1 MVHGPEESAES
12 LAFASEPLIGS
23 LVNILSSCANS
34 SADSYDG
41 SGSNRHGSFDLGLD
55 TSKKL
60 PFPNVGSM
68 LQVDYNFIDVEYR
81 YGFSQVFL
89 NLIPL
94 IHCSQLLF

>member
-1 MVHGPEESAES
+1 MVHGPEESPES

-55 TSKKL
+55 TSKNSLFQMLEVCCKL
-60 PFPNVGSM
+60 TTISLM
-68 LQVDYNFIDVEYR
+68 SSTD
-81 YGFSQVFL
+81 
-89 NLIPL
+89 LIPL
-94 IHCSQLLF
+94 IPLDLH